1 MPEMTRDPRTP
12 ESRAPLRSSDGDSEP
27 LAARIRDG
35 DAASFTKAFGAW
47 ADELRRFAYR
57 YVRSHEAAAEI
68 VQDVFSNVWRSREAL
83 DVRSGL
89 RAYLYRA
96 TRNRAL
102 DVLAQESV
110 RRRWF
115 DASLRD
121 EAYPET
127 RRVAASPEEAAHE
140 AELAAAVDG
149 ALGAM
154 PERRRLVC
162 TLRWKDGLAP
172 GEIAERLGIAV
183 KTVHTQIN
191 RGLRELRRELEGH
204 L

>member
-1 MPEMTRDPRTP
+1 MARDPGTP
-12 ESRAPLRSSDGDSEP
+12 ESRPILRSGDRDREP
-27 LAARIRDG
+27 LADRIRDG
-35 DAASFTKAFGAW
+35 DVASFTRAFGAW

-57 YVRSHEAAAEI
+57 HVRSHEAAAEI

-83 DVRSGL
+83 DVGHGL

-96 TRNRAL
+96 TKNRAL

-121 EAYPET
+121 EAYEET

-140 AELAAAVDG
+140 AELAAAVDR

-191 RGLRELRRELEGH
+191 RGLRELRRELEG
-204 L
+204 LL